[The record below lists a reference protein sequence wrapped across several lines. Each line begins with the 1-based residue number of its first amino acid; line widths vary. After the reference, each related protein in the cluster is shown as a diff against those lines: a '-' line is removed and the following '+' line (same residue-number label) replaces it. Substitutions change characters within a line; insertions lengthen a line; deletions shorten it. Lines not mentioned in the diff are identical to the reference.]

1 MAEAQDHNR
10 ETRLPEA
17 EIERQRGIMDQIAA
31 NGVGKYWIN
40 TYGCQMNVRDSQT
53 LAGMLE
59 GMGYEKAAEQRQ
71 ADLILFNTCCV
82 RENAERR
89 VFGNVGHL
97 QALKKERPNL
107 IVGVCGCMMQQDGSA
122 ERLLSSAPFVSLVFG
137 THNLYRFPELLQG
150 ALKGERL
157 VAIEGDPQ
165 GVIAEGLPAQ
175 REGNSRAFV
184 NIMFGCNNFCS
195 YCIVPFV
202 RGRER
207 SRAMG
212 DILREIEGL
221 SAQGIKEVTL
231 LGQNV
236 NSYAPEGGGS
246 FPKLLK
252 SLEGLVPRLRFMTS
266 HPKDLSDELIEAM
279 ASSKT
284 VCPQLHLPVQA
295 GSNAILQAM
304 NRGYTREKYLGLVE
318 KLRDA
323 MPEIG
328 LSTDFIAGFPGE
340 TESDFAQTL
349 DLCAKSRFDSA
360 FTFIYSR
367 RSGTKAAKMEG
378 QIPSE
383 IQHERLSRL
392 IALQEGIT
400 AEKLRAMEGKEY
412 ELLIEEPSR
421 RSKQDFMG
429 RTGSGIAVNLH
440 GEGLRPGDFA
450 RAKMVASGANTL
462 RGELISE

>member
-1 MAEAQDHNR
+1 
-10 ETRLPEA
+10 
-17 EIERQRGIMDQIAA
+17 MDQIAA
-31 NGVGKYWIN
+31 SAGGRYWVN

-59 GMGYEKAAEQRQ
+59 EMSYEKASKQDE

-89 VFGNVGHL
+89 VFGNIGHL
-97 QALKKERPNL
+97 QSLKKERPGL

-122 ERLLSSAPFVSLVFG
+122 ERLLKSAPFVNLIFG
-137 THNLYRFPELLQG
+137 TQSLYRFPELLQG
-150 ALKGERL
+150 ALNGERPI
-157 VAIEGDPQ
+157 AIESDPQ

-175 REGNSRAFV
+175 REGNARAFV

-195 YCIVPFV
+195 YCIVPYV

-207 SRAMG
+207 SRATE
-212 DILREIEGL
+212 DILREIEAL
-221 SAQGIKEVTL
+221 SVQGIKEVTL

-236 NSYAPEGGGS
+236 NSYAPQGGGS

-252 SLEGLVPRLRFMTS
+252 RLEGLVPRLRFMTS

-279 ASSKT
+279 AGSKT

-295 GSNAILQAM
+295 GSNVILQAM
-304 NRGYTREKYLGLVE
+304 NRGYTREKYLELIQ
-318 KLRDA
+318 KLRAAVPD
-323 MPEIG
+323 IG

-340 TESDFAQTL
+340 TEEDFAQTL
-349 DLCAKSRFDSA
+349 NLCTQARFDSA

-367 RSGTKAAKMEG
+367 RSGTKAAEMEG
-378 QIPSE
+378 QVPSKV
-383 IQHERLSRL
+383 QHERLSRL

-400 AEKLRAMEGKEY
+400 AKRLRAMEGKEY
-412 ELLIEEPSR
+412 ELLIEDHSR
-421 RSKQDFMG
+421 RGKQDFMG
-429 RTGSGIAVNLH
+429 RTGSGIAVNLR
-440 GEGLRPGDFA
+440 GGGLRPGDFV

-462 RGELISE
+462 RGELLSQ